1 VAIVQGDPPVIA
13 MNAIPSKLYVLGCLL
28 FAFLVSLSA
37 QEFPAESSG
46 AQSPQAESLEAR
58 LRRAIKKHG
67 IPGLSCA
74 VVHKGELVFS
84 AGYGFADLENDV
96 PVTDA
101 TVYRLASISK
111 PVTAVLI
118 MQLVEQGTLDLDAD
132 VSALLSEWPKKRWP
146 VTCRQLLAHLGG
158 VRHYKLFEVESTKR
172 YRDQTAALA
181 RFSKDPLLHEPG
193 SKYAYSTFGFNLL
206 AAVVEERHGK
216 KFGEVVQEHI
226 AVPANA
232 PTLQDDDQRR
242 LIKGRAQGY
251 VMRGNRLQNSKLMDS
266 SYKLG
271 GGGLCASAKDLARFA
286 QALMAG
292 RLLKLETRKAMW
304 TEQRT
309 VAGKLVG
316 YALGFGVRE
325 IQGKRVIQ
333 HSGAQSR
340 VSTMLC
346 MLPEE
351 QIAVVIMCNLE
362 GARLGGLAQQ
372 IAFSVSRE
380 ASRRDV
386 GGKE

>member
-1 VAIVQGDPPVIA
+1 
-13 MNAIPSKLYVLGCLL
+13 
-28 FAFLVSLSA
+28 
-37 QEFPAESSG
+37 
-46 AQSPQAESLEAR
+46 
-58 LRRAIKKHG
+58 
-67 IPGLSCA
+67 
-74 VVHKGELVFS
+74 
-84 AGYGFADLENDV
+84 
-96 PVTDA
+96 
-101 TVYRLASISK
+101 
-111 PVTAVLI
+111 
-118 MQLVEQGTLDLDAD
+118 
-132 VSALLSEWPKKRWP
+132 
-146 VTCRQLLAHLGG
+146 
-158 VRHYKLFEVESTKR
+158 
-172 YRDQTAALA
+172 
-181 RFSKDPLLHEPG
+181 
-193 SKYAYSTFGFNLL
+193 
-206 AAVVEERHGK
+206 
-216 KFGEVVQEHI
+216 
-226 AVPANA
+226 
-232 PTLQDDDQRR
+232 
-242 LIKGRAQGY
+242 
-251 VMRGNRLQNSKLMDS
+251 
-266 SYKLG
+266 
-271 GGGLCASAKDLARFA
+271 
-286 QALMAG
+286 MAG